1 MITGLL
7 AILIFAA
14 DVYAILTILKSPFAT
29 GPKILWCL
37 LIILLPVFGL
47 IIWYAVDPA

>member
-7 AILIFAA
+7 GLLIFAA
-14 DVYAILTILKSPFAT
+14 DVYAIITILKSPFAN

-47 IIWYAVDPA
+47 IIWYVVDPA